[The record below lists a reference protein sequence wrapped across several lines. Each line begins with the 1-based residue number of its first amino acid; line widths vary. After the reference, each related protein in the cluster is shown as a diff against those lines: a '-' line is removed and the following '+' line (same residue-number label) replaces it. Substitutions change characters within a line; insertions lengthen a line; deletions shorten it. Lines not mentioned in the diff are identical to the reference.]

1 MARVDGTTMSGP
13 IDWTANGS
21 ATDVGISQD
30 ISFSGLPTTA
40 LGNGLNDWAILDL
53 RQVGSRRNV
62 ASLNASGSGLGGA
75 LSLGLGTRDFM
86 GGFDVDFLGGFDVDF
101 LGSFDAEFLGGFDVD
116 FLGGYDVDFLGGF
129 DVEFLGD
136 AGLGEQGLGDVVL
149 DAPNAP
155 HGDLNLETAIGFG
168 NAAHIQQAQF
178 FKQPNRVTLTVRR
191 PHAGKTTAFEVYR
204 VDGGLP
210 VTPAAFAQRV
220 FVGTFPAATTPT
232 TTINDTTVTPNKT
245 YTYFVLAI
253 VENPDNP
260 LSPTRT
266 GISPYKVVT
275 TK

>member
-1 MARVDGTTMSGP
+1 
-13 IDWTANGS
+13 
-21 ATDVGISQD
+21 
-30 ISFSGLPTTA
+30 
-40 LGNGLNDWAILDL
+40 
-53 RQVGSRRNV
+53 
-62 ASLNASGSGLGGA
+62 
-75 LSLGLGTRDFM
+75 
-86 GGFDVDFLGGFDVDF
+86 
-101 LGSFDAEFLGGFDVD
+101 
-116 FLGGYDVDFLGGF
+116 
-129 DVEFLGD
+129 
-136 AGLGEQGLGDVVL
+136 
-149 DAPNAP
+149 
-155 HGDLNLETAIGFG
+155 LNLETAIGFG

>member
-1 MARVDGTTMSGP
+1 
-13 IDWTANGS
+13 
-21 ATDVGISQD
+21 
-30 ISFSGLPTTA
+30 
-40 LGNGLNDWAILDL
+40 
-53 RQVGSRRNV
+53 
-62 ASLNASGSGLGGA
+62 
-75 LSLGLGTRDFM
+75 M

-101 LGSFDAEFLGGFDVD
+101 LGTFDVDFLGGFDVD
-116 FLGGYDVDFLGGF
+116 FLGGFDVDFLGGF
-129 DVEFLGD
+129 DVDFLGD
-136 AGLGEQGLGDVVL
+136 AGLGQLGLGDVIP
-149 DAPNAP
+149 DSANSP

-168 NAAHIQQAQF
+168 NAAHIIQAQF

-191 PHAGKTTAFEVYR
+191 SHAGKTIAFEVYR

-220 FVGTFPAATTPT
+220 FVGTFPAATTST
-232 TTINDTTVTPNKT
+232 TTINDTTITPNKT

-260 LSPTRT
+260 GNPNRA